1 LNHDVLAFDPTL
13 FASVANVLSHTQDVN
28 GNAVITFD
36 SGDTVTL
43 LGITTAQLSAHQ
55 NDIHII

>member
-1 LNHDVLAFDPTL
+1 VNHDVLAFDHTL
-13 FASVANVLSHTQDVN
+13 FANVAAILSHTHDVA

-36 SGDTVTL
+36 SHDTVTL

-55 NDIHII
+55 NDFHII